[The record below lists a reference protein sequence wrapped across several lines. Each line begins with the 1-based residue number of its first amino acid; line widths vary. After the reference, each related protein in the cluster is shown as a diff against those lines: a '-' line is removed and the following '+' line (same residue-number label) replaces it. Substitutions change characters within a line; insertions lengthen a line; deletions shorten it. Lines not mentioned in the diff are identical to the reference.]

1 MKCYNFYG
9 DNMKVTILGS
19 GAYGCALGLVL
30 NKNKHQTTIWTP
42 IKEEVN
48 QIKKEYI
55 SPALNIKMPKEIKFT
70 TDLSKTKNSDLI
82 VIAVPT
88 KFLNSTTKKLKK
100 YYNNKPICIATKG
113 IEQDSCRFVYDIV
126 KENLKTDKIAV
137 ISGPSFAI
145 DIARNA
151 TVGLALAS
159 QDKETIEVT
168 TKAFSNNHFKIRKT
182 NDIIGV
188 EICGAIKNV
197 IAIAAG
203 MIAGMNQT
211 ESTKA
216 MFITEALHDI
226 KSLIKGL
233 GSDGDTVLTYA
244 GFGDLLLTATSKK
257 SRNYTLGY
265 MIGSKK
271 TKDEIETYIKNN
283 TVEGLYTLKSIN
295 DLVKDKDVDMPIIN
309 LIEEIIYKGKKPKE
323 LITFLV
329 KKP

>member
-1 MKCYNFYG
+1 
-9 DNMKVTILGS
+9 MKVTILGS
-19 GAYGCALGLVL
+19 GAYGTALGLVL
-30 NKNKHQTTIWTP
+30 NKNKHNTILWTP
-42 IKEEVN
+42 LEEEVK
-48 QIKKEYI
+48 QIKKEHV
-55 SPALNIKMPKEIKFT
+55 SKVLNVEIPKEIKFT
-70 TDLSKTKNSDLI
+70 TDLSKVKNSDLI

-100 YYNNKPICIATKG
+100 YYNNEPICIATKG
-113 IEQDSCRFVYDIV
+113 IEQNSCRFVYDIV
-126 KENLKTDKIAV
+126 KDNLNTEKISV

-145 DIARNA
+145 DIANNA
-151 TVGLALAS
+151 TVGLTLAS
-159 QDKETIEVT
+159 QDKETIEIT

-182 NDIIGV
+182 NDIVGV

-203 MIAGMNQT
+203 MLEGMNQT

-216 MFITEALHDI
+216 MFLTESLHDI

-244 GFGDLLLTATSKK
+244 GFGDLLLTATSEK

-265 MIGSKK
+265 MIGSNKPK
-271 TKDEIETYIKNN
+271 EEIEKYIN
-283 TVEGLYTLKSIN
+283 TTTIEGLYTLKSIN
-295 DLVKDKDVDMPIIN
+295 DLVKGKDVDMPIIN
-309 LIEEIIYKGKKPKE
+309 LIEEIIYKNKKPKE
-323 LITFLV
+323 LINFLI

>member
-1 MKCYNFYG
+1 
-9 DNMKVTILGS
+9 MKVTILGS
-19 GAYGCALGLVL
+19 GAYGTALGLVL
-30 NKNKHQTTIWTP
+30 NKNKHNTILWTP
-42 IKEEVN
+42 LEEEVK
-48 QIKKEYI
+48 QIKKEHV
-55 SPALNIKMPKEIKFT
+55 SKVLNVEIPKEIKFT
-70 TDLSKTKNSDLI
+70 TDLSKVKNSDLI

-100 YYNNKPICIATKG
+100 YYNNEPICIATKG
-113 IEQDSCRFVYDIV
+113 IEQNSCRFVYDIV
-126 KENLKTDKIAV
+126 KDNLNTEKISV

-145 DIARNA
+145 DVANNA
-151 TVGLALAS
+151 TVGLTLAS
-159 QDKETIEVT
+159 QDKETIEIT

-182 NDIIGV
+182 NDIVGV

-203 MIAGMNQT
+203 MLEGMNQT

-216 MFITEALHDI
+216 MFLTESLHDI

-244 GFGDLLLTATSKK
+244 GFGDLLLTATSEK

-265 MIGSKK
+265 MVGSNKPK
-271 TKDEIETYIKNN
+271 EEIEKYIN
-283 TVEGLYTLKSIN
+283 TTTIEGLYTLKSIN
-295 DLVKDKDVDMPIIN
+295 DLVKGKDVDIPIIN
-309 LIEEIIYKGKKPKE
+309 LIEEIIYKNKKPKE
-323 LITFLV
+323 LINFLI

>member
-1 MKCYNFYG
+1 
-9 DNMKVTILGS
+9 MKVTILGS
-19 GAYGCALGLVL
+19 GAYGTALGLVL
-30 NKNKHQTTIWTP
+30 NKNKHNTILWTP
-42 IKEEVN
+42 LEEEVK
-48 QIKKEYI
+48 QIKKEHV
-55 SPALNIKMPKEIKFT
+55 SKVLNVEIPKEIKFT
-70 TDLSKTKNSDLI
+70 TDLSKVKNSDLI

-100 YYNNKPICIATKG
+100 YYNNEPICIATKG
-113 IEQDSCRFVYDIV
+113 IEQNSCRFVYDIV
-126 KENLKTDKIAV
+126 KDNLNTEKISV

-145 DIARNA
+145 DVANNA
-151 TVGLALAS
+151 TVGLTLAS
-159 QDKETIEVT
+159 QDKETIEIT

-182 NDIIGV
+182 NDIVGV

-203 MIAGMNQT
+203 MLEGMNQT

-216 MFITEALHDI
+216 MFLTESLHDI

-244 GFGDLLLTATSKK
+244 GFGDLLLTATSEK

-265 MIGSKK
+265 MIGSNKPK
-271 TKDEIETYIKNN
+271 EEIEKYIN
-283 TVEGLYTLKSIN
+283 TTTIEGLYTLKSIN

-309 LIEEIIYKGKKPKE
+309 LIEEIIYKNKKPKE
-323 LITFLV
+323 LINFLI